1 MIKNKAEVGAAQEE
15 LSTLKLG
22 VREIHTNIRDLVSDR
37 QTLNDIELQIEELRD
52 IFHQVEERGTAVS
65 QQMEKVGE
73 VEARVK
79 DLGLLSEDV
88 LAKYESLTVEKDVL
102 DRANA
107 RISELRSI
115 LQEAERRVDRT

>member
-1 MIKNKAEVGAAQEE
+1 
-15 LSTLKLG
+15 
-22 VREIHTNIRDLVSDR
+22 
-37 QTLNDIELQIEELRD
+37 
-52 IFHQVEERGTAVS
+52 
-65 QQMEKVGE
+65 MEKVGE

>member
-1 MIKNKAEVGAAQEE
+1 
-15 LSTLKLG
+15 TLKLG
-22 VREIHTNIRDLVSDR
+22 VKEIHTNIRELVSDR
-37 QTLNDIELQIEELRD
+37 QTLHDIELQIDELRD
-52 IFHQVEERGTAVS
+52 IFEQVEERGAGVA
-65 QQMEKVGE
+65 QQMDKVAE

-88 LAKYESLTVEKDVL
+88 RAKYESLAVEKDVL

-115 LQEAERRVDRT
+115 LQEAERRIERN